1 MPYIERQKTQMSRDE
16 RPTMVHKTLQRQL
29 KVERTSLHTG
39 NGPRCLRNVSS
50 SCSTSHT
57 NDIVFFI
64 NIWSSFSVR
73 CFILQHLNFINTARS
88 VSWHFNT

>member
-39 NGPRCLRNVSS
+39 NVLRCLRNVSS
-50 SCSTSHT
+50 SCSTSRT

-64 NIWSSFSVR
+64 NI
-73 CFILQHLNFINTARS
+73 
-88 VSWHFNT
+88 